1 MLFDQLFSISF
12 IHSNS
17 NVFDKVKYCEFFRGW
32 EKHAMIFTFLS
43 FVARAY
49 FSFLLSYL
57 LFLLHKTDI
66 FFKFYLLMRRFRQM
80 LCQDMS
86 FKITSDS
93 RYHGFLNKWK
103 TNEILSPVHA
113 TLDYTCL
120 NFVVVIVIVSNSC
133 WILFHY
139 IFFWFFFHSFC
150 IFRFIILCMEFPTL

>member
-12 IHSNS
+12 FHSNS
-17 NVFDKVKYCEFFRGW
+17 NVFDKAKYCEFFRGW

-49 FSFLLSYL
+49 FFSLAFFFATQNIHFL
-57 LFLLHKTDI
+57 
-66 FFKFYLLMRRFRQM
+66 FYLLMRRFRQM

-120 NFVVVIVIVSNSC
+120 NFVAVVIVIVSNSC

-139 IFFWFFFHSFC
+139 FWFFFHSFC